1 MKGEAEVIVRD
12 ALKEEYPFV
21 RELRLN
27 AYQEY
32 ASKIP
37 ERHWEVLQQSI
48 LSDED
53 LDGGIERIVVEIEGE
68 IVGSVTLF
76 PPKIEAYKGLLEDEL
91 EYPELRML
99 AVSPNARGKGAA
111 IALMTE
117 CLRRSKKKGFNALG
131 LHTAD
136 FMENAVKLYEHLHF
150 ERLPDNDFQPL
161 DDGIIVKA
169 FVKRFNERLR

>member
-1 MKGEAEVIVRD
+1 MIIRD

-32 ASKIP
+32 ASKLSKT
-37 ERHWEVLQQSI
+37 HWEVLQQSI
-48 LSDED
+48 ISDED
-53 LDGGIERIVVEIEGE
+53 LEDGIERIVAELDGE
-68 IVGSVTLF
+68 IIGSVTLF
-76 PPKIEAYKGLLEDEL
+76 PAKTKAYKGLLEDEV

-111 IALMTE
+111 IALVTE
-117 CLRRSKKKGFNALG
+117 CLRRSKENGFNALG

-136 FMENAVKLYEHLHF
+136 YMESAIKLYENLNF

-169 FVKRFNERLR
+169 FVKRLNERIS